1 MHVVHLNFVEV
12 YVLESKVPFIHCVIS
27 LTNTKK
33 KGGASILLID
43 ASNAFN
49 CINRYAALW
58 NSRILWPSCSLFMF
72 NTYRGWAPLTIMDS
86 SELLYSREGVTQ
98 GDPLSMFIYAV
109 ATIPL
114 ITQLGKPM
122 TGSHVCG

>member
-1 MHVVHLNFVEV
+1 
-12 YVLESKVPFIHCVIS
+12 
-27 LTNTKK
+27 
-33 KGGASILLID
+33 
-43 ASNAFN
+43 
-49 CINRYAALW
+49 
-58 NSRILWPSCSLFMF
+58 
-72 NTYRGWAPLTIMDS
+72 MDS

-122 TGSHVCG
+122 TGSHVWYADDASASAPLHDLVEWFSKLLDIGPSYGYYPEPKKCVLIVHQDHLDIASHLFEPFGVSVKDQS